1 MTKEEKKAI
10 NMLNTFRLEHKFF
23 NIIQANNLETNIEIV
38 LNLLE
43 ELQEENPYYISE
55 ELEEK
60 GYTSGTTEIYAQY
73 PNNETY
79 YLKLGRKDEKKL

>member
-1 MTKEEKKAI
+1 MIEILEKAI
-10 NMLNTFRLEHKFF
+10 
-23 NIIQANNLETNIEIV
+23 ANKEKEI
-38 LNLLE
+38 E